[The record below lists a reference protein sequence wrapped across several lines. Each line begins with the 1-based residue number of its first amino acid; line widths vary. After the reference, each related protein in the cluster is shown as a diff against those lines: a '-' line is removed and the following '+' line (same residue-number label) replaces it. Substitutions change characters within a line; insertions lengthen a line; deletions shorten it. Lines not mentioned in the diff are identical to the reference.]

1 MGRSEPTGSLIT
13 TARSSHATRAA
24 SKRTLDIAAIVHQGG
39 YSATVAKERSSVN
52 VADTKSQNGGH
63 RFMRRAGCF
72 IGESTSEE

>member
-1 MGRSEPTGSLIT
+1 MDRSEPTGSLIT

-24 SKRTLDIAAIVHQGG
+24 SKRTLDIAAIVHQGGG

-72 IGESTSEE
+72 IGEST